1 MDTQICHY
9 RCHRK
14 NLCCWLCDARCRQA
28 CNFKC
33 VRLLGIKR
41 VVTIIY
47 AAKNQAPDPKW
58 CGLKGQALIQGR
70 GPGPRNVLVDT
81 ELGTVVVPRGNLK
94 WK

>member
-14 NLCCWLCDARCRQA
+14 NLCCWLCDSRCRQA
-28 CNFKC
+28 CNLKC
-33 VRLLGIKR
+33 AKLLGMNR

-47 AAKNQAPDPKW
+47 AAKNQAPDSKW
-58 CGLKGQALIQGR
+58 RGLKGQVLIQGTD
-70 GPGPRNVLVDT
+70 PGPRNVLIDT